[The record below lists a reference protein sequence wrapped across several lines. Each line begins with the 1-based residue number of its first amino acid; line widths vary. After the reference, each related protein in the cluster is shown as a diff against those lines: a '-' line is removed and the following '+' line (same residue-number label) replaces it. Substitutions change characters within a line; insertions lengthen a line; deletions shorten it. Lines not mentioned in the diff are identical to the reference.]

1 MFIADFTYYN
11 FGTFPKNLDN
21 IKRKK
26 ESISSLNNRSSNA
39 FKIEK
44 TISVKQFYFSQN
56 QYNTTNHLD
65 CNFFLKLYFSLCYNH
80 SQLSCE
86 HFIKL
91 YANYIPLFLYQKHLC
106 WIAFKLREYNLKFCA
121 FFSPLRDNYFSL
133 FSNQICLCG
142 SLQHLF
148 SLSQRHR
155 ERSHSPY
162 KTHRSS
168 VKGKLCPVSAKISS
182 FKTKLLKNN
191 TEIIAVNL
199 QIYKKHIHKVLVNA
213 YNLLFNLNYPLFLFV
228 PVLNFK
234 YLISK

>member
-1 MFIADFTYYN
+1 MFIADFIYYN
-11 FGTFPKNLDN
+11 FGPSPKNLDN
-21 IKRKK
+21 IKRKN
-26 ESISSLNNRSSNA
+26 ESISFLDNRSSNA

-44 TISVKQFYFSQN
+44 TISVKQIYFSQN
-56 QYNTTNHLD
+56 QYNTINHLD
-65 CNFFLKLYFSLCYNH
+65 CNLFFKQYFSLSYNH

-91 YANYIPLFLYQKHLC
+91 YANYIPLFLYQKQLC

-121 FFSPLRDNYFSL
+121 FFSSLRDNYFSL

-148 SLSQRHR
+148 SLSQRPR
-155 ERSHSPY
+155 ERSHCPY
-162 KTHRSS
+162 KTHRSP
-168 VKGKLCPVSAKISS
+168 VKGKFCPVSPKISS

-191 TEIIAVNL
+191 AEIIAVNL

-213 YNLLFNLNYPLFLFV
+213 YNLLFNLIYPL
-228 PVLNFK
+228 
-234 YLISK
+234 ISFCPSSKF